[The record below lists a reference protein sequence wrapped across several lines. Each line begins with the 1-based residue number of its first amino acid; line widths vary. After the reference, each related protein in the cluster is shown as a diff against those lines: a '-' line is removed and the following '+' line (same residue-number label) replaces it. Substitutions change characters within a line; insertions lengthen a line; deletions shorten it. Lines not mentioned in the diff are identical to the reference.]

1 MGQPRALFVYFL
13 SLQQFYR
20 KIVDFSGIRTRISG
34 VEGKHTDHLTITM
47 AIVYQQIKICSSKSK
62 TFIE

>member
-20 KIVDFSGIRTRISG
+20 KIVDFSGIRTQIIG
-34 VEGKHTDHLTITM
+34 VEGKHADHLTITM